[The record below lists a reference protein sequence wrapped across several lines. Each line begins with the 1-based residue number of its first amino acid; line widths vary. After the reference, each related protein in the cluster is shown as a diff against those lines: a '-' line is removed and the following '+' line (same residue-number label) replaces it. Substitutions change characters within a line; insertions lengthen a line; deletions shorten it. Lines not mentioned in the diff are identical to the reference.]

1 MSEPAVRPFL
11 RLGIP
16 LVGVVGGIGSGKS
29 QVAQMLAQAGGTEAV
44 DADLIGHAALRQ
56 PELRAEVLR
65 TLGDGSP
72 DGRILDTEGEIDR
85 KRLGAVVF
93 ADPAKLKVLQSITHP
108 WIRKQTIAAL
118 ELESRKP
125 GARWVVLDASVLLES
140 GWRPTLDRLIYVD
153 APDAVRLA
161 RVLGRPGWT
170 SEMWKSREKAQLP
183 LTDKRRMSDDVINN
197 STDLGAL
204 GKQVS
209 YIVMVLE
216 SLGSNP
222 A

>member
-1 MSEPAVRPFL
+1 MSELANRPFV

-16 LVGVVGGIGSGKS
+16 LVGVVGGVGSGKS
-29 QVAQMLAQAGGTEAV
+29 QVARMLAQAGGTEAV
-44 DADLIGHAALRQ
+44 DADMIGHAALRQ
-56 PELRAEVLR
+56 PDLQAAVLQH
-65 TLGDGSP
+65 LGDGSP
-72 DGRILDTEGEIDR
+72 DGGILGADGEIDR

-93 ADPAKLKVLQSITHP
+93 ADQAKLKMLQKITHP
-108 WIRKQTIAAL
+108 WIRKQTVAAL
-118 ELESRKP
+118 KVESQKP

-140 GWRPTLDRLIYVD
+140 GWKPTLDRLIYVD
-153 APDAVRLA
+153 APEAVRLA

-170 SEMWKSREKAQLP
+170 WEMWKSREKAQLP

-197 STDLGAL
+197 SADLGAL

-209 YIVMVLE
+209 YIIKVLE